1 MLFDGV
7 DVEGPNLLSGKDAI
21 FWDTHHEGAG
31 CVDQPGRAAEAK
43 SDEWSGADRW

>member
-7 DVEGPNLLSGKDAI
+7 DVEGSNLLSGKDAI
-21 FWDTHHEGAG
+21 FWDTQHEGSG
-31 CVDQPGRAAEAK
+31 GVGQPDCAAEAK